1 MEKLFLIVLLIKFS
15 FEQEDQTQNFSDGGT
30 KIVGGEQIP
39 LSDAPYQG
47 SLQRNGLHRCGGSI
61 ISTSFVISAA
71 HCTYFMRSRELT
83 VRVGTDQLGLG
94 GDVIQVRTFRNHP
107 LFNPFT
113 INYDIAI
120 LQLATEITL
129 ETGVKEVIRLPQLND
144 IIEDKTKA
152 FVSGWGDTNNPK
164 ESNEFLR
171 AVHVPIINQKVC
183 KQAYPYLSANMVCA
197 GDMNGGIDSCQ
208 GDSGGPLK
216 RVSDGILIGIV
227 SFGNGCASPGYPGV
241 YSRVASS
248 RSWIKSVVK
257 F

>member
-1 MEKLFLIVLLIKFS
+1 MKKLFLIALLIKFS
-15 FEQEDQTQNFSDGGT
+15 FEQEVQTQNLSDSNV

-39 LSDAPYQG
+39 LSDAPYQV
-47 SLQRNGLHRCGGSI
+47 SLQRNGLHRCGGAI
-61 ISTSFVISAA
+61 ISISFIVSAA
-71 HCTYFMRSRELT
+71 HCTFLMRSRDLT
-83 VRVGTDQLGLG
+83 VRVGTDRLGFG
-94 GDVIQVRTFRNHP
+94 GDLIQVKAFRNHP

-129 ETGVKEVIRLPQLND
+129 ETGVKEIIRLPQLND
-144 IIEDKTKA
+144 LIVDKTDA

-171 AVHVPIINQKVC
+171 AVHVPIINQTVC